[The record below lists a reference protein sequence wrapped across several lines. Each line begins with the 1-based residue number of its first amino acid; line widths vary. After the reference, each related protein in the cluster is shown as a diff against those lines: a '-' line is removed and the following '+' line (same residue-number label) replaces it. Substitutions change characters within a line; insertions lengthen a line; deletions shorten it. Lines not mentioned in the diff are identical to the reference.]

1 MISKVVMVVDDETE
15 MLGLLEIM
23 LKHFG
28 LAVMK
33 APDADLALHL
43 VKSLKPDLF
52 MLDVMMPGMNGFDL
66 CRELRATP
74 HTAKTP
80 VIIFSALDTPQ
91 ARRRAMECGADVF
104 ISKRTL
110 TEELSGQVHALLG
123 NHVNDY
129 MSWLE
134 QMC

>member
-15 MLGLLEIM
+15 MLALLEIM
-23 LKHFG
+23 LKRYG

-91 ARRRAMECGADVF
+91 SRKKAMECGANAF
-104 ISKRTL
+104 IPKRTL
-110 TEELSGQVHALLG
+110 TEELASQIHALLG
-123 NHVNDY
+123 NHSKDCW
-129 MSWLE
+129 SWSE
-134 QMC
+134 

>member
-1 MISKVVMVVDDETE
+1 MISKVVMVVDDESE
-15 MLGLLEIM
+15 MLALLEIM
-23 LKHFG
+23 LRRYG

-80 VIIFSALDTPQ
+80 VIMFSALDTPQ
-91 ARRRAMECGADVF
+91 SRKKAIECGADVF

-110 TEELSGQVHALLG
+110 SDELSGQIHALLG
-123 NHVNDY
+123 NHTKDHW
-129 MSWLE
+129 SWPG
-134 QMC
+134 

>member
-1 MISKVVMVVDDETE
+1 MISKVVMVVDDESE
-15 MLGLLEIM
+15 MLSLLEIM
-23 LKHFG
+23 LRRYG

-52 MLDVMMPGMNGFDL
+52 MLDVMMPGMNGFEL

-91 ARRRAMECGADVF
+91 SRKKAIECGANVF
-104 ISKRTL
+104 ISKRAL
-110 TEELSGQVHALLG
+110 SDELSDQIHALLG
-123 NHVNDY
+123 NHSKEY
-129 MSWLE
+129 WSWLE
-134 QMC
+134 